1 MSRWKQHLF
10 AAPGIAVSL
19 LPSFTCPICA
29 SASIGILSAFGFGYL
44 LSKAY
49 LLPVTAVLLAIALAG
64 LGFRAHKRRGYGPLM
79 LGAMAAAAV
88 LLGKFTWDLSVMTY
102 AGVGLLVVGS
112 FWNAWPRRASEPAC
126 PACIENHSH

>member
-1 MSRWKQHLF
+1 MNRSKLHLL
-10 AAPGIAVSL
+10 AAPGIVASL

-49 LLPVTAVLLAIALAG
+49 LLPVTAVLLLIALVG
-64 LGFRAHKRRGYGPLM
+64 LGFRARNRRGYGPLM
-79 LGAMAAAAV
+79 LGVAAAAAV
-88 LLGKFTWDLSVMTY
+88 LLGKFGWDLKPVTY
-102 AGVGLLVVGS
+102 AGVGMLVIGS
-112 FWNAWPRRASEPAC
+112 FWNVWPRRASEPAC